1 MRIEE
6 AEKRF
11 SRQKW
16 REALKSAKEDVAAM
30 LILWAVLIAILY
42 LQEWWR
48 G

>member
-11 SRQKW
+11 SRQKF
-16 REALKSAKEDVAAM
+16 REVLKSAKEDIVAM
-30 LILWAVLIAILY
+30 LMLWGVLITIMF
-42 LQEWWR
+42 LQEWFR

>member
-11 SRQKW
+11 TRQKF
-16 REALKSAKEDVAAM
+16 REVLKSAKEDIVAM
-30 LILWAVLIAILY
+30 LMLWGVLITIMF